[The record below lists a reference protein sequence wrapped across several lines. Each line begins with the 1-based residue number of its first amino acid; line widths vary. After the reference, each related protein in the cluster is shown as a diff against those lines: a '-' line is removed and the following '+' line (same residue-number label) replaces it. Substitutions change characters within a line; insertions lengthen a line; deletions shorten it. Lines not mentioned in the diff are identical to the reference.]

1 MNILFALWA
10 GLLFGTGLILSGM
23 TNPAKVL
30 AFLDLAGAWDPSLG
44 IVMGGALLAAMPAYA
59 LARRRRRSLLG
70 GPLHVPTATRIDRQ
84 LLVRSLVFGAGW
96 GLAGYCPGPA
106 VASVLVGGL
115 EPLLFFVAMVA
126 GMGIY
131 ELLQRRGNRHDK
143 RRAAA

>member
-1 MNILFALWA
+1 MKILFALWA
-10 GLLFGTGLILSGM
+10 GLLFGTGLILSEM

-59 LARRRRRSLLG
+59 LARRRRRRRSLLG
-70 GPLHVPTATRIDRQ
+70 EPLQLPTATRIDRR
-84 LLVRSLVFGAGW
+84 LLAGSLVFGAGW

-106 VASVLVGGL
+106 VASVLVGGVK
-115 EPLLFFVAMVA
+115 PLLFFLAMVA
-126 GMGIY
+126 GMAIH
-131 ELLQRRGNRHDK
+131 ELLQRRGA